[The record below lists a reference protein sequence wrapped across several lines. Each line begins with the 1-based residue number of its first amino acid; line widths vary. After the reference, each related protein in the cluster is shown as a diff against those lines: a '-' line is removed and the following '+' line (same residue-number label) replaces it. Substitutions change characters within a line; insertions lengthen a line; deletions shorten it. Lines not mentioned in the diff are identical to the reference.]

1 MPVPQPSVVF
11 ALPGLMRSDKDF
23 LAGYIANY
31 ILGGGG
37 FSSRLT
43 DAVRTQRGLT
53 YDISTGLQAYRRAG
67 VFEGE
72 VATRANAVKQ
82 TIAVTRQTLKD
93 FAASGP
99 TAKEMADAKTY
110 LTGSYP
116 LAFASNAGIAG
127 QLNSFQRIGLPIDY
141 VTRRNALINAVTI
154 EDVKRVSARLFNSDR
169 LTIVVAGT
177 PVEPNMRPRPSA
189 AENPKPA
196 APARK

>member
-1 MPVPQPSVVF
+1 
-11 ALPGLMRSDKDF
+11 MRSDKDF